1 LFEFPRKALE
11 WLKSNKPE
19 IVFTDLNM
27 PDMTGI
33 DLIGGIRQIYTIKQL
48 PIVMVTTQNETQDN
62 EDARKAGV
70 NDIAFKPFSK
80 QSLEEVSG
88 KYIAIKS

>member
-1 LFEFPRKALE
+1 ALE